1 MSFLVWAVETFVS
14 NFRWVEWVAFFA
26 TLRGRPWDRIDATWL
41 LLRLTCVPVKASGL
55 PSAICTAAA
64 CDF

>member
-41 LLRLTCVPVKASGL
+41 LLRLTCVPVTGMV
-55 PSAICTAAA
+55 
-64 CDF
+64 